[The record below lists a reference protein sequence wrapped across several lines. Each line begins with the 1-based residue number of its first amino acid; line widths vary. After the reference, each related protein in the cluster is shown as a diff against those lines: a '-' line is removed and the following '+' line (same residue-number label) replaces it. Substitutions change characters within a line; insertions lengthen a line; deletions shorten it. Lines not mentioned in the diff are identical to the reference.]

1 MRPTSIHTGSWRKPS
16 TNDHLKFR
24 KSSESSIIGLLLLDA
39 AGREFGSE
47 CIDRRAYYRPHACF
61 RHVSRSFRRP
71 GRSVLCRQDSDASLI
86 GITQAR
92 LPRPIRDYRER
103 VSVEMSTIALLE
115 DTIDWFGP
123 RYGGRIGRFGRH

>member
-1 MRPTSIHTGSWRKPS
+1 MRHKAVPAATMIV
-16 TNDHLKFR
+16 
-24 KSSESSIIGLLLLDA
+24 A
-39 AGREFGSE
+39 AG
-47 CIDRRAYYRPHACF
+47 
-61 RHVSRSFRRP
+61 
-71 GRSVLCRQDSDASLI
+71 LI

-123 RYGGRIGRFGRH
+123 RYGVRIGRFGRH